1 VDLTWNVIYFPLVIV
16 ELFVFA
22 TGLGF
27 LLSALLVKFRDMTN
41 IWDISSQALFYLSP
55 LLWLPHVIADKS
67 EKILKL
73 LMLNPLAQIIQD
85 ARWALIT
92 KQSQTPYSV
101 NGLWLGRVL
110 PIAIVVAIAIISYV
124 YFHKQSKNF
133 AEEF

>member
-1 VDLTWNVIYFPLVIV
+1 
-16 ELFVFA
+16 
-22 TGLGF
+22 
-27 LLSALLVKFRDMTN
+27 MTN
-41 IWDISSQALFYLSP
+41 IWDIASQALFYLSP

-92 KQSQTPYSV
+92 DKTQTPYSV

-110 PIAIVVAIAIISYV
+110 PLSIVIALALISYL
-124 YFHKQSKNF
+124 YFHKQSKYF